1 MDVLSPT
8 PDRVFRRSMVRL
20 AATSA
25 FVHLIV
31 LAAVVSYAWRVQ
43 VPMLKGPVY
52 TVNLVDIPK
61 GIKAAAMGLA
71 PPVRK
76 TLTVPEREAVEAP
89 SERSLALP
97 TKEKLKRPPPISK
110 EEKKAEAPTPERVKE
125 PPKKKTLVATA
136 KPTTGAK
143 GGTLTLDAATFP
155 YTYYLRAVEQKISG
169 GWDPVV
175 HGIPV
180 GETKQVVIAFHI
192 RRDGTIE
199 KPMVEKSSGLG
210 FFDQS
215 ALRAV
220 MRAAP
225 LPPLPEA
232 FPDDAL
238 GIHFGFS
245 YQPGG

>member
-1 MDVLSPT
+1 MS
-8 PDRVFRRSMVRL
+8 
-20 AATSA
+20 ATSA
-25 FVHLIV
+25 VVHLLV
-31 LAAVVSYAWRVQ
+31 LTAVVSYAWRARG
-43 VPMLKGPVY
+43 PMLKGPVY
-52 TVNLVDIPK
+52 TVNLIDIPK
-61 GIKAAAMGLA
+61 GTKAAAMGLA

-76 TLTVPEREAVEAP
+76 SLAVPERKSVEAP

-97 TKEKLKRPPPISK
+97 TKEKLKRPPPVSK
-110 EEKKAEAPTPERVKE
+110 EKKRAEAPTPERVKE
-125 PPKKKTLVATA
+125 APKKKTLVAAA
-136 KPTTGAK
+136 KPTGSK

-180 GETKQVVIAFHI
+180 GETRQVVIAFHI

-199 KPMVEKSSGLG
+199 KPFVEKSSGLG